1 MTKKDQIFSQPLKEI
16 EPFKFNHDVAEVFDD
31 MVSRSIP
38 FYDEIHRILADLATH
53 VLPPESV
60 IVDLGCSTGT
70 TLIHLASVCEA
81 LNKKITGVGIDN
93 SAAMIAKAHEK
104 KNQIKN
110 SNITFEEADIL
121 NWQIKPANM
130 VIMNYT
136 LQFISP
142 NDRDQLLN
150 KIYQSLK
157 PNGILVLSEKISSP
171 QSQVQDLITTLY
183 YDFKRR
189 NGYSEL
195 EISQKREALENVLVP
210 ITPEEQIGALKRA
223 GFERSEMIFRW
234 YNFAS
239 YIGWKKKD

>member
-1 MTKKDQIFSQPLKEI
+1 MNKKDQIFKQPLKEI
-16 EPFKFNHDVAEVFDD
+16 EPFKFGPDVAEVFDD
-31 MVSRSIP
+31 MVSRSVP
-38 FYDEIHRILADLATH
+38 FYDEIHRILTDLATH
-53 VLPPESV
+53 VLPQES
-60 IVDLGCSTGT
+60 IVTDLGCSTGT
-70 TLIHLASVCEA
+70 TLIHLSHKLKE
-81 LNKKITGVGIDN
+81 LNKNFHGIGIDN
-93 SAAMIAKAHEK
+93 SPSMIEKANQK
-104 KNQIKN
+104 KNDLHLDQIQ
-110 SNITFEEADIL
+110 FEVADIL
-121 NWQIKPANM
+121 NWEIPPSHM

-142 NDRDQLLN
+142 NDRDVLLK
-150 KIYQSLK
+150 KIYDSLK
-157 PNGILVLSEKISSP
+157 PNGVLVLSEKISSP

-223 GFERSEMIFRW
+223 GFEKSEMIFRW

-239 YIGWKKKD
+239 YIGWKKID